1 MKLLLN
7 LATFALLSGH
17 AMAEPPADSKTLFEW
32 SKWCCFDSNERCA
45 DACAFINNY
54 DNQAAAAKLSEGM
67 TGELTIFTL
76 EAMGLVAVDGV
87 GPFGEVTIEGVPAL
101 CREHTPFRCCDGGD
115 GYACGDPHFKTW
127 GGLDYDYQGACDLK
141 FISAPKYANGL
152 GLDIHIRT
160 DTRFDYSFISAAVI
174 KIGDNTL
181 EVGAWGEYI
190 LNGVEGTVQGLDFD
204 AEFPSTMGDN
214 IPLSVEMKSKK
225 THIFTIDASHV
236 TGDADSKIKIQTF
249 KDWVSIHLDFP
260 QKDDFGDSVGML
272 GSFPEGVRFAR
283 DGVTVMEDDNEF
295 GQEWQV
301 LPEEAGLF
309 EGARF
314 PQHPEKCVLPETLP
328 RSSTNR
334 RLAESAV
341 SEEDARAACNHLEM
355 HQEFCVRDVLATQ
368 DLEMAEADAF

>member
-1 MKLLLN
+1 
-7 LATFALLSGH
+7 
-17 AMAEPPADSKTLFEW
+17 
-32 SKWCCFDSNERCA
+32 
-45 DACAFINNY
+45 
-54 DNQAAAAKLSEGM
+54 M

-87 GPFGEVTIEGVPAL
+87 GPFGEVTIAGVPAL

-115 GYACGDPHFKTW
+115 GYACGDPHFQTW

-141 FISAPKYANGL
+141 FINAPKYAKGL

-160 DTRFDYSFISAAVI
+160 DIRNDYSFISAAAV

-181 EVGAWGEYI
+181 EVGAWGEFI
-190 LNGVEGTVQGLDFD
+190 LNGVDVTPEDQGSMVL
-204 AEFPSTMGDN
+204 GDD
-214 IPLSVEMKSKK
+214 IPVTYKLHGDV
-225 THIFTIDASHV
+225 THIYVIDTSRV
-236 TGDADSKIKIQTF
+236 TGDVDSKIKVQTY
-249 KDWVSIHLDFP
+249 KDWVSIHMDYP
-260 QKDDFGDSVGML
+260 HRDDFGDSVGML

-314 PQHPEKCVLPETLP
+314 PQHPEKCVLPDTLP
-328 RSSTNR
+328 HSSTNR